1 MDGNFEPLSVLRQDD
16 FGGYRRIIFDTSL
29 YPMPVVLKTLYWFTD
44 RYYIQLSWENESRRQ
59 LSITFRS
66 KNSSED
72 VSEEVVGEFC
82 NALIDQSV
90 RYLVQKETQT
100 VRDIIVKRAFSEAL
114 PRSEMDV
121 AKRMGL

>member
-1 MDGNFEPLSVLRQDD
+1 MAENFEPLSVLHQDE
-16 FGGYRRIIFDTSL
+16 FGGYRRIVFDTSL

-44 RYYIQLSWENESRRQ
+44 RYYIQLSWEDENRSQ
-59 LSITFRS
+59 LLITFRN
-66 KNSSED
+66 KNIEED

-90 RYLVQKETQT
+90 RYIVQKETQT

-114 PRSEMDV
+114 PKSEMDV